1 MDQNKLLKS
10 EVLRFERLGKCS
22 MFRDKGEV
30 SFDVLKVEGRHNSGT
45 SESWIVATE
54 KTGKDRNQKHRKNGF
69 IFTLWSLLS
78 HIS

>member
-1 MDQNKLLKS
+1 MLKS

-54 KTGKDRNQKHRKNGF
+54 KTGKGRNQKYRTNGF